1 MNGELI
7 VKVSDL
13 RHTFTTWRRE
23 AGTPTHDLQR
33 LGGRN
38 PWSSVM
44 RMLRR
49 TAYMSQL
56 VG

>member
-1 MNGELI
+1 MNGKLI

-13 RHTFTTWRRE
+13 RHIFATWRRE